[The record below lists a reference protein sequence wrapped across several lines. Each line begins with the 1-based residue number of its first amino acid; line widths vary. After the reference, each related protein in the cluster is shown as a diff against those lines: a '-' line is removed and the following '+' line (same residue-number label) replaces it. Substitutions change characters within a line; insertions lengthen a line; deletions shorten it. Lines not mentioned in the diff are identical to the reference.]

1 MPTNPKCFNF
11 LTNLGFVFRSKAAA
25 VLFGFMGGTCCNFA
39 TQLKFIFGYDDTL
52 DIFASHA
59 IGGIVGNLLTG
70 LFAQASVAA
79 FDGVTVIP
87 GGWLDHHYKQ
97 LGIQLADSCSGFAWS
112 LTVTVSH
119 FLLRY
124 SNFDNNPPFLKF

>member
-1 MPTNPKCFNF
+1 
-11 LTNLGFVFRSKAAA
+11 
-25 VLFGFMGGTCCNFA
+25 VLYGVLAGTLCNFA

-70 LFAQASVAA
+70 LFAQASMAN

-87 GGWLDHHYKQ
+87 GGWLDHNYRQ
-97 LGIQLADSCSGFAWS
+97 LGIQLADSASGFSWS
-112 LTVTVSH
+112 FVVTVS
-119 FLLRY
+119 RVR
-124 SNFDNNPPFLKF
+124 SSDNGY